1 VHLQSFGVTVPPRRI
16 VYDTNSTIATWAIY
30 APRVLHIRRAVD
42 LGGGHIRCEQPP
54 GYTKSRTVMAYRYRR
69 RAIHRPPA
77 RGSLLDCS
85 LQSSRSSVL
94 RDEVAARTTPHE
106 VHSLAGHLDGQ
117 VGALCLPASRLVFVR
132 YGGDVVVEAPATG
145 DRLVAT
151 VPLGPMH
158 AREGRR
164 PTGQTHTSGFLL
176 SQRDSTV
183 MRPDPWRG
191 ALVIASDPA
200 RLAEHTALVL
210 DDGSVEA
217 PEEIAGLADSPLLE
231 RACLNIWSIAT
242 TLPDETPEPLVES
255 LMNALE
261 EQLLTALILSAQ
273 RAHGV
278 GTGDVRVDDLI
289 GWLVENYSSPV
300 TSADMA
306 RVVGVSIRR
315 MQEAVRVAT
324 GHTPTELLREIR
336 LDAAHRTLRR
346 SDAHVTTVASVAHA
360 CGIAHLG
367 RFAVQYKERYGCSP
381 SHTLSG
387 AS

>member
-1 VHLQSFGVTVPPRRI
+1 
-16 VYDTNSTIATWAIY
+16 
-30 APRVLHIRRAVD
+30 
-42 LGGGHIRCEQPP
+42 
-54 GYTKSRTVMAYRYRR
+54 MAYLCRR
-69 RAIHRPPA
+69 GDIYGYSA

-85 LQSSRSSVL
+85 VRSSNRSVL

-106 VHSLAGHLDGQ
+106 VHTTVCSLNGQ
-117 VGALCLPASRLVFVR
+117 VGALSLPTSRLVFVR

-164 PTGQTHTSGFLL
+164 PHGQTHSSGFLL

-191 ALVIASDPA
+191 ALVIASDPQ

-210 DDGSVEA
+210 DDGRVDA

-231 RACLNIWSIAT
+231 RACRNIWSIAT
-242 TLPDETPEPLVES
+242 TLPEETPEPLIEG
-255 LMNALE
+255 LMSALE
-261 EQLLTALILSAQ
+261 EQLLTALILAAR

-289 GWLVENYSSPV
+289 GWLIENYTSPV
-300 TSADMA
+300 TLSDMA
-306 RVVGVSIRR
+306 QVVGVSIRR
-315 MQEAVRVAT
+315 MQDAVRNAT

-336 LDAAHRTLRR
+336 LDAAHRGLRDA
-346 SDAHVTTVASVAHA
+346 DAHVTTVAAVAHS

-367 RFAVQYKERYGCSP
+367 RFAIQYRERYGCSP
-381 SHTLSG
+381 SKTLHG
-387 AS
+387 DC

>member
-1 VHLQSFGVTVPPRRI
+1 MHLQSFGVTLPPRRI
-16 VYDTNSTIATWAIY
+16 LYDINSTIATWAIY
-30 APRVLHIRRAVD
+30 APQVERIHLLGRDHEEPLPCDELRRSEV
-42 LGGGHIRCEQPP
+42 G
-54 GYTKSRTVMAYRYRR
+54 RTVGDYRSRR
-69 RAIHRPPA
+69 RAIHRSPS
-77 RGSLLDCS
+77 RGSLLDCN

-106 VHSLAGHLDGQ
+106 VHSTTGRLDGQ

-151 VPLGPMH
+151 VPLGPML

-164 PTGQTHTSGFLL
+164 PSGLTHTSGFLL

-200 RLAEHTALVL
+200 RLAEHSALVL
-210 DDGSVEA
+210 DDAYVET

-231 RACLNIWSIAT
+231 RACRHIWSIAT
-242 TLPDETPEPLVES
+242 TLPEETPQPLVES

-261 EQLLTALILSAQ
+261 EQLLTALILSAR

-289 GWLVENYSSPV
+289 GWLVENYASPV
-300 TSADMA
+300 TLTDMA
-306 RVVGVSIRR
+306 QVVGVSIRR

-336 LDAAHRTLRR
+336 LDAAHRALRK
-346 SDAHVTTVASVAHA
+346 SDAHVTTVAAIAHG

-367 RFAVQYKERYGCSP
+367 RFAVQYKSRYGCSP
-381 SHTLSG
+381 SQTLLEVG
-387 AS
+387 

>member
-1 VHLQSFGVTVPPRRI
+1 MHLQSFGVTLSPRRI
-16 VYDTNSTIATWAIY
+16 LYDINSTIATWAIY
-30 APRVLHIRRAVD
+30 APQVERIHLLGRDHEEPLPCDELRRSEV
-42 LGGGHIRCEQPP
+42 G
-54 GYTKSRTVMAYRYRR
+54 RTVGDYRSRR
-69 RAIHRPPA
+69 RAIHRSPS
-77 RGSLLDCS
+77 RGSLLDCN

-106 VHSLAGHLDGQ
+106 VHSTTGRLDGQ

-151 VPLGPMH
+151 VPLGPML

-164 PTGQTHTSGFLL
+164 PSGLTHTSGFLL

-200 RLAEHTALVL
+200 RLAEHSALVL
-210 DDGSVEA
+210 DDGYVET

-231 RACLNIWSIAT
+231 RACRHIWSIAT
-242 TLPDETPEPLVES
+242 TLPEETPQPLVES

-261 EQLLTALILSAQ
+261 EQLLTALILSAR

-289 GWLVENYSSPV
+289 GWLVENYASPV
-300 TSADMA
+300 TLTDMA
-306 RVVGVSIRR
+306 QVVGVSIRR

-336 LDAAHRTLRR
+336 LDAAHRALRK
-346 SDAHVTTVASVAHA
+346 SDAHVTTVAAIAHG

-367 RFAVQYKERYGCSP
+367 RFAVQYKSRYGCSP
-381 SHTLSG
+381 SQTLLEVG
-387 AS
+387 